1 MRKQV
6 IICVDDEPIILDSLL
21 NQLHALF
28 GEEYIYEVAE
38 NAQDALELIE
48 EMKQEGFIIKTV
60 ISDYLMPGMKGDDFM
75 IQLNLRYP
83 LIKKVM
89 LTGHMDENTMSRT
102 MRQANLTSC
111 IRKPWTQQ
119 QLFSVLRD

>member
-21 NQLHALF
+21 NQLQSLF

-38 NAQDALELIE
+38 NALDALELIE
-48 EMKQEGFIIKTV
+48 EMKSEGFTIKTV

-83 LIKKVM
+83 LIQKVM

-119 QLFSVLRD
+119 QLFSVLRG